1 MIALVLV
8 YVKTTGP
15 DGNPVPAWAVIWPV
29 FGASNQ
35 LVAALAILGIAMWI
49 IRGLKKKATFLLIPF
64 WFMLFTSMA
73 GLVVEIKG
81 TLTSAHPNYI
91 LAGISVLLLVLAL
104 LMTKE
109 GVSAL
114 NREKKGEFVK

>member
-1 MIALVLV
+1 
-8 YVKTTGP
+8 
-15 DGNPVPAWAVIWPV
+15 
-29 FGASNQ
+29 
-35 LVAALAILGIAMWI
+35 
-49 IRGLKKKATFLLIPF
+49 
-64 WFMLFTSMA
+64 MLFTSMA